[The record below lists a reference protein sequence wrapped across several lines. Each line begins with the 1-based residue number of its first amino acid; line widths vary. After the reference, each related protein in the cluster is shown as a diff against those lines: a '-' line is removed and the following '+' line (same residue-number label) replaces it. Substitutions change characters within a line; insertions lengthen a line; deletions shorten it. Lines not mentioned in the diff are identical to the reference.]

1 MKLYIL
7 ARENENEITIYKN
20 TFHNVFAYK
29 RKRDA
34 ENAYQSDN
42 LANLIL
48 QIEVKDPTGTY
59 TIL

>member
-20 TFHNVFAYK
+20 TFKSVFAYK

-48 QIEVKDPTGTY
+48 QIEVKNPTGTY
-59 TIL
+59 AII